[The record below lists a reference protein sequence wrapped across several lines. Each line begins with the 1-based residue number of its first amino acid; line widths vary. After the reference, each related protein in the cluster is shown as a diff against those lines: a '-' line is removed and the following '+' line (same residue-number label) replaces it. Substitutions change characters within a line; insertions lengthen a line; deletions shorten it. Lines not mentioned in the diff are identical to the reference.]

1 MKDKDLLRLEQLE
14 ETLRPYRKF
23 ADLVVPRRGWVHA
36 VKEALGMSNRQLAK
50 RVGVK
55 ASQSVEDMQEYEVSG
70 TIKLQTLRKLAN
82 ALECD
87 LVYALVPRKP
97 LDEIRRDRAVMVARR
112 LLKRVSHSMKLEDQ
126 GVNKRMEESELNRR
140 VEKLLMGNPKD
151 LWD

>member
-1 MKDKDLLRLEQLE
+1 MKDTDLLRLEQLE
-14 ETLRPYRKF
+14 ETLRPYRKL
-23 ADLVVPRRGWVHA
+23 ADLAVPRRGWVHA
-36 VKEALGMSNRQLAK
+36 VKEALGISNRQLAK
-50 RVGVK
+50 LVGVK

-97 LDEIRRDRAVMVARR
+97 FDEIRRDRAVMVARR
-112 LLKRVSHSMKLEDQ
+112 LLKRVSHSMRLEDQ
-126 GVNKRMEESELNRR
+126 GVNKRMEENELSRR